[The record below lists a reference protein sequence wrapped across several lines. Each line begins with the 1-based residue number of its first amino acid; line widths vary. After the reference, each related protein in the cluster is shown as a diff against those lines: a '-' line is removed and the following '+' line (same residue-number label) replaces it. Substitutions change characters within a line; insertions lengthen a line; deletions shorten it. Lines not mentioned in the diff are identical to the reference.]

1 LYNCLILRE
10 LVPAHF
16 LGNNLLALLFCTF
29 LFSSCEAVQRLKLVI
44 KFQARRMRMMSV
56 TAGLLVLSLG
66 LLGQALVPLVQQHE
80 GSGDVTVAPEVE
92 VTKKKK
98 SIG

>member
-1 LYNCLILRE
+1 
-10 LVPAHF
+10 
-16 LGNNLLALLFCTF
+16 
-29 LFSSCEAVQRLKLVI
+29 
-44 KFQARRMRMMSV
+44 MSV

-80 GSGDVTVAPEVE
+80 GSGNVTVAPEVE

-98 SIG
+98 SIS